1 MFCEHCGTKLEENAQ
16 FCQNCGNKTAGVSTA
31 PQKAKASEK
40 TTHTTAPIS
49 VAEFYSED
57 WRRKKVFAIASL
69 PYYDVMVDKK
79 YLYLIQ
85 MPKYGGQTLGL
96 ILGLILLNI
105 LGAII
110 GSSMGS
116 SSDTKKRKWYRSAWI
131 KDGQLISNDYTH
143 DIFLKVPVEN
153 LKGNLVLGKNKFTLT
168 NGDQKI
174 VFQKGQKEFE
184 RFHQTIKN
192 YVL

>member
-1 MFCEHCGTKLEENAQ
+1 MFCEHCGTKLEDGAQ
-16 FCQNCGNKTAGVSTA
+16 FCQNCGNKIADTSTA
-31 PQKAKASEK
+31 PQKGKAPEK
-40 TTHTTAPIS
+40 TTHATASIS
-49 VAEFYSED
+49 AAEFYSED

-79 YLYLIQ
+79 NLYLIQ

-116 SSDTKKRKWYRSAWI
+116 SSDTKKESGIGPHGSRTAS
-131 KDGQLISNDYTH
+131 
-143 DIFLKVPVEN
+143 
-153 LKGNLVLGKNKFTLT
+153 
-168 NGDQKI
+168 
-174 VFQKGQKEFE
+174 
-184 RFHQTIKN
+184 
-192 YVL
+192 